1 VLGRPQA
8 EPERVG
14 LDLPAGVLGAQ
25 PGEQLGRR
33 LGRRLAGDHS
43 EPPAPPSIL
52 VLSQT
57 YELAQATVK
66 KALAILKDE
75 RLIETTP
82 GYGTFVRDRGQDS

>member
-1 VLGRPQA
+1 MVQRGGPVPPSRQLAALLRTQILSGEMRP
-8 EPERVG
+8 
-14 LDLPAGVLGAQ
+14 
-25 PGEQLGRR
+25 
-33 LGRRLAGDHS
+33 GD
-43 EPPAPPSIL
+43 ALPSIL

-82 GYGTFVRDRGQDS
+82 GYGTFVRDRSQDG